1 VTHPSYLPINDIIDA
16 LYCVILQLIYC
27 FETALCDNVAV
38 KEGFCLSLSESL
50 RKNMLNLSSLK
61 WLKFKPLK
69 LKLRYYYVSIN
80 QMFIFM
86 LVHSAL
92 TIVNT
97 YNTLVNVEI
106 NIN

>member
-1 VTHPSYLPINDIIDA
+1 
-16 LYCVILQLIYC
+16 
-27 FETALCDNVAV
+27 
-38 KEGFCLSLSESL
+38 
-50 RKNMLNLSSLK
+50 MLNLSSLK